1 MSKAARQ
8 WDGDTGL
15 VVVLAGLASVVAFL
29 IYFRNGDI
37 LLFGDAVAHIN
48 IARRVFD
55 SRTPGLLQLG
65 TVWLPLPHLLM
76 IPFVVPDSAWRT
88 GIGGSLPSMAAYV
101 FSVLGIFRLVRG
113 AGLGRMTAWLA
124 AAIFGLNPNLLYLQ
138 STAMTETLYLA
149 LFVWAVVYFAEFW
162 RNRDTGDWG
171 VAAKHALWK
180 CGACLLGACLTRY
193 DGWFVAAAMAG
204 LLAFLGIATR
214 RDWKAAGWFLLL
226 AWSGPVLWLTYN
238 AVVYKNALEFANG
251 PYSAKAIEQR
261 VAVPGFPHPGT
272 ASLSVAGTYFLKAGQ
287 LTVAE
292 RNWGRWW
299 LGLAVA
305 GSLAIFL
312 FAHAPREAS
321 ARDQR
326 PARPPMALLLLWL
339 PLPFYMLSVAYG
351 SVPIFTPVWWPFSL
365 YNVRYGIQLLPVLA
379 VFLAVAA
386 GALVSRCGDKR
397 IRIAVAGAAV
407 AFVAASYFGV
417 WRAQP
422 VCFREACVN
431 SRARIQLERSVA
443 EQLRRLPASATL
455 LMYTGEHVGALQ
467 NAGIPL
473 ARTINEGNHRAWMQP
488 SDPDGLWERAL
499 ADPGK
504 YADFAV
510 AFESDPVWKAVHD
523 RGLPALTIIAVNGQ
537 KRATIYETRQ
547 VPKRSSVT
555 MQVNWARKVAAEA
568 GFLWR

>member
-138 STAMTETLYLA
+138 STAMTET
-149 LFVWAVVYFAEFW
+149 
-162 RNRDTGDWG
+162 
-171 VAAKHALWK
+171 K

-272 ASLSVAGTYFLKAGQ
+272 ASLSVAGTYFGDFPVCPRSKGGFRPRPK
-287 LTVAE
+287 TGSSPNGSVAA
-292 RNWGRWW
+292 
-299 LGLAVA
+299 LAT
-305 GSLAIFL
+305 F
-312 FAHAPREAS
+312 
-321 ARDQR
+321 
-326 PARPPMALLLLWL
+326 ALLHA
-339 PLPFYMLSVAYG
+339 VG
-351 SVPIFTPVWWPFSL
+351 GVWQCAHL
-365 YNVRYGIQLLPVLA
+365 YSGVVA
-379 VFLAVAA
+379 VFSVQRAVRNTVAA
-386 GALVSRCGDKR
+386 GAGSVSCG
-397 IRIAVAGAAV
+397 GGG
-407 AFVAASYFGV
+407 S
-417 WRAQP
+417 
-422 VCFREACVN
+422 
-431 SRARIQLERSVA
+431 
-443 EQLRRLPASATL
+443 
-455 LMYTGEHVGALQ
+455 
-467 NAGIPL
+467 
-473 ARTINEGNHRAWMQP
+473 
-488 SDPDGLWERAL
+488 
-499 ADPGK
+499 
-504 YADFAV
+504 
-510 AFESDPVWKAVHD
+510 
-523 RGLPALTIIAVNGQ
+523 
-537 KRATIYETRQ
+537 
-547 VPKRSSVT
+547 
-555 MQVNWARKVAAEA
+555 A
-568 GFLWR
+568 GFAMWR